1 MAPEQ
6 TNSSFDYLNKLNV
19 QQLREILR
27 LQLDEEEVN
36 IELIKKINAV
46 LESKAEEI
54 DLDVD
59 SAYAR
64 LRAAEGSEP
73 LYGEVVD
80 EMAAESRPRK
90 AAGHHPKVRSL
101 LRVGLVAAVMIV
113 LFIGTGIVASAMG
126 FDFWG
131 AMSDWTS
138 DRFGFLMG
146 EDMSGNLYSEDG
158 IEASYSELEKALDA
172 NGVTV
177 NVVPKYMPSGFLV
190 SSVTSSE
197 CTRGHNVVC
206 TLTNNDKEIIL
217 NYVVL
222 LEEPAIVFVKDEGS
236 PNIYAKEGIEHYIL
250 TNEGSYLATWI
261 NQNVQCEIFNVEEE
275 EELLK
280 MIDSIYE
287 ER

>member
-146 EDMSGNLYSEDG
+146 DSINDGLYGQSDIDAPYYELTEALNEAG
-158 IEASYSELEKALDA
+158 IAA
-172 NGVTV
+172 
-177 NVVPKYMPSGFLV
+177 NVVPKYMPV
-190 SSVTSSE
+190 SYSLTSINTSDS
-197 CTRGHNVVC
+197 TRGLGIYC
-206 TLTNNDKEIIL
+206 TLVHNDEEILL
-217 NYVVL
+217 NYL
-222 LEEPAIVFVKDEGS
+222 LIEENSNRVFTKDEVAPEVYTAG
-236 PNIYAKEGIEHYIL
+236 GIDHSIF
-250 TNEGSYLATWI
+250 TNEGKYIAVWM
-261 NQNVQCEIFNVEEE
+261 NQNVQCEIQGVVDKG
-275 EELLK
+275 ELLK
-280 MIDSIYE
+280 MIDSIYK